1 MTRTDPSAETLLI
14 ADCPVCRKKVLAAV
28 RGEVVEPPDDDIGRE
43 DPWRVLLVACTLCQ
57 TAMVLASAY
66 LHGPD
71 EWECPEN
78 VWPNGAPVVDAPYPV
93 QRAFQ
98 EAYRCFYQ
106 ANAYSATA
114 TMARRTLELVC
125 KDQGATSGTLAK
137 KIEWLQQNDKI
148 EGRLLDWATALR
160 FVGNDGA
167 HGDAVK
173 RQDAEDA
180 LVFTE
185 ALLEH
190 IYVLTVQYEKF
201 SERRQKT
208 EARKAAHK
216 VAAKKSVPAPAKP
229 NGQGMAEAQDRP
241 ATPAAVSS

>member
-1 MTRTDPSAETLLI
+1 MPQTNTSADTLLI

-43 DPWRVLLVACTLCQ
+43 DPCRVVLVACTTCQ
-57 TAMVLASAY
+57 TAMVLASNF
-66 LHGPD
+66 LQGPD
-71 EWECPEN
+71 EWESPEN
-78 VWPNGAPVVDAPYPV
+78 VWPNGASMVDAPHRV

-98 EAYRCFYQ
+98 EAYRCFHQ

-125 KDQGATSGTLAK
+125 NDQGASGNTLAK
-137 KIEWLQQNDKI
+137 KIDWLKQNDKI

-190 IYVLTVQYEKF
+190 IYVLTVQYEEF
-201 SERRQKT
+201 SERRRRRAQRKASAVPSPAT
-208 EARKAAHK
+208 EA
-216 VAAKKSVPAPAKP
+216 
-229 NGQGMAEAQDRP
+229 
-241 ATPAAVSS
+241 